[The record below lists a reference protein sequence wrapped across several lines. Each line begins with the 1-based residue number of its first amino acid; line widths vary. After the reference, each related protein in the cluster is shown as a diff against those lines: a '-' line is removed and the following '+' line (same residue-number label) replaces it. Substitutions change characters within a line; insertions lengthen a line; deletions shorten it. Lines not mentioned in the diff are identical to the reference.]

1 MYVKLSW
8 SLLCYLIPV
17 INTPWMYFTKNLQKR
32 GIINDFRWHF
42 AYLLIIYCK
51 NIIRPFLFIFF
62 SRTTTSGDWVDWHT
76 NRHLHSAGNCTRTII
91 FINALCYINHLTN
104 TQYINLFYLDVF
116 LKKKFIPLKKNF
128 FLGKTL
134 FSFFIHFF
142 LIKCIVYFCQVLDIP
157 VYFCAISNAD
167 LFLCCSFSSLHEYCL
182 CMFMYLKCSLFTS

>member
-128 FLGKTL
+128 FLGKTV
-134 FSFFIHFF
+134 FFFYTFF
-142 LIKCIVYFCQVLDIP
+142 FDKVYCIFLSSIGHSCIFLCNIKCR
-157 VYFCAISNAD
+157 
-167 LFLCCSFSSLHEYCL
+167 SFSL
-182 CMFMYLKCSLFTS
+182 LFILFIAWILFVHVHVFKV

>member
-1 MYVKLSW
+1 MYVIMKFVMLSHP
-8 SLLCYLIPV
+8 CYQYPLMV
-17 INTPWMYFTKNLQKR
+17 SHEKFKR

-91 FINALCYINHLTN
+91 LINALCLINHLSN
-104 TQYINLFYLDVF
+104 IQYLNLFYLDVF
-116 LKKKFIPLKKNF
+116 LKKFIPLKKSF

-134 FSFFIHFF
+134 SSFFYTLF
-142 LIKCIVYFCQVLDIP
+142 LIKYIVYFCQVLDIP

-167 LFLCCSFSSLHEYCL
+167 LFLCCSFSSLH
-182 CMFMYLKCSLFTS
+182 

>member
-1 MYVKLSW
+1 MYVIMKFVMLSHT
-8 SLLCYLIPV
+8 CYQYPLMV
-17 INTPWMYFTKNLQKR
+17 SHKKFKR

-167 LFLCCSFSSLHEYCL
+167 LFSVVHSLH
-182 CMFMYLKCSLFTS
+182 CMNTVCACSCI